1 MFGHLRT
8 RLFAAALLLPLV
20 AFATAT
26 GGSWLRC
33 RLTGA
38 VLDNCCCSGD
48 EAAAKTP
55 ATATVSEADCC
66 DRVIRSVAPAV
77 AELQATTAAPDVFPD
92 LSVGMLALEGPATD
106 DVVAQGRVHA
116 VARGSLAPPTARLR
130 LLTKSTLLI

>member
-1 MFGHLRT
+1 MFRHLRT
-8 RLFAAALLLPLV
+8 RLLAAALLLQLV
-20 AFATAT
+20 ALATAT

-38 VLDNCCCSGD
+38 VLDDCCCGGD
-48 EAAAKTP
+48 GAASPAP

-77 AELQATTAAPDVFPD
+77 GELTPTTTAARDAGTD
-92 LSVGMLALEGPATD
+92 LMVAVERPATD
-106 DVVAQGRVHA
+106 VVVADARVRA

-130 LLTKSTLLI
+130 LLTKSTFLI

>member
-1 MFGHLRT
+1 MSRHVRM

-38 VLDNCCCSGD
+38 VLDDCCCAG
-48 EAAAKTP
+48 EAAEAQPSKAP
-55 ATATVSEADCC
+55 APATVSEADCC
-66 DRVIRSVAPAV
+66 DRVIRSVAPTV
-77 AELQATTAAPDVFPD
+77 AELAAPTAAPHVSVLA
-92 LSVGMLALEGPATD
+92 LSLEGPAAE
-106 DVVAQGRVHA
+106 VAVTPVGVRA
-116 VARGSLAPPTARLR
+116 VARSSLPPPTARLR